1 MKIKENFALRQVAD
15 TWCVLPLAEATL
27 NLNGMMTLNDSGV
40 LLWQTLEQGCTREEL
55 VEALMNE
62 YEVNQDEASAD
73 IEEFLS
79 KLRSVDC
86 IEE

>member
-55 VEALMNE
+55 VDALMNE
-62 YEVNQDEASAD
+62 YEVNQEEASAD
-73 IEEFLS
+73 IDEFLD

>member
-73 IEEFLS
+73 IEDFLS